1 MGCCMGS
8 ATLLRRRSILIVEDE
23 PLIRL
28 ELASLFE
35 GAGWRVIA
43 VSTSKQGFTAI
54 RHNRI
59 SAVLLDYGLQG
70 DGDNVALLC
79 RYLAVCQIPFM
90 FYTGY
95 SELERNY
102 PRAIIVEK
110 PASTEA
116 LLAAMT
122 SLIGSAGSQTA
133 A

>member
-1 MGCCMGS
+1 MGS

-54 RHNRI
+54 RHNQI
-59 SAVLLDYGLQG
+59 SAALLDHGLQ
-70 DGDNVALLC
+70 GDNVALLC

-90 FYTGY
+90 FYTSY

>member
-1 MGCCMGS
+1 MGS

-54 RHNRI
+54 RHNQI
-59 SAVLLDYGLQG
+59 SAALLDHGLQ
-70 DGDNVALLC
+70 GDNVALLC

>member
-1 MGCCMGS
+1 MVV
-8 ATLLRRRSILIVEDE
+8 AQVIPPLLRFDRWYPGIGAEGFDASCFVLQSVPSI
-23 PLIRL
+23 
-28 ELASLFE
+28 
-35 GAGWRVIA
+35 AG
-43 VSTSKQGFTAI
+43 SEGFTAI

-110 PASTEA
+110 LASTEA

>member
-1 MGCCMGS
+1 MGS

-54 RHNRI
+54 RHNQI
-59 SAVLLDYGLQG
+59 SAALLDYGLQG

-90 FYTGY
+90 FYTVY